1 MVLGG
6 MGSFKAIPVLCGRA
20 SVSCHKLVTQSPK
33 IKKSNIGKVTSRRHI
48 SSEEWQGM
56 NREQASSLWSWVR

>member
-1 MVLGG
+1 MSQQGVH
-6 MGSFKAIPVLCGRA
+6 P
-20 SVSCHKLVTQSPK
+20 TQWGT
-33 IKKSNIGKVTSRRHI
+33 KKYNIGKVTSRRHI